1 VNQLNTERLL
11 LRPWGVAD
19 REYFA
24 VINADPR
31 VMQYFPKTLSR
42 EESDTLADIL
52 EAAFQA
58 NGYGV
63 WAVEVP
69 GVAPFVGF
77 VGLNRPRFEAHFT
90 PCVEIGWRIGA
101 EYWNRGYATEAA
113 HAALMFGFETVGLP
127 EIVAFTVPAN
137 TPSRR
142 VMEKIGMMHNPDDD
156 FDHPS
161 MPEGHPLRR
170 HVLYRICR

>member
-1 VNQLNTERLL
+1 
-11 LRPWGVAD
+11 
-19 REYFA
+19 
-24 VINADPR
+24 
-31 VMQYFPKTLSR
+31 MHHFPKTLSR
-42 EESDTLADIL
+42 EESDALADSL
-52 EAAFQA
+52 EAGFQA
-58 NGYGV
+58 NGFGV

-69 GVAPFVGF
+69 SVEPVIGF

-113 HAALMFGFETVGLP
+113 QAAVMFGFETLGLR

-137 TPSRR
+137 MPSRR
-142 VMEKIGMMHNPDDD
+142 VMEKIGMMHGQADD

-161 MPEGHPLRR
+161 LPEEHPLRR